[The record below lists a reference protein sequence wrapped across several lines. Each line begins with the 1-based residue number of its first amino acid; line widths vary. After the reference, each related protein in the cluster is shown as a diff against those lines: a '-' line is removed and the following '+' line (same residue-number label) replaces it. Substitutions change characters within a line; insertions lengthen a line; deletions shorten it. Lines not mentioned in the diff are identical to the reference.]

1 MSLTVAIFGSTGLTG
16 GELLKILLA
25 DEKVSEVRVPVR
37 RPLGIAHPKLRE
49 SVIAFDDATAL
60 QSVVA
65 GCETV
70 YVAIGTTNRK
80 VDGDKQAYRRVDFDI
95 PVEVAKACVSMGVYG
110 IALVS
115 SVGADPD
122 NQYNFYIKLKGVT
135 EETVSEQG
143 VPQTVIVRPS
153 VLLGRRNESRP
164 GERIAQAVMPLVSGL
179 LPGRYRKYR
188 AIRAEDVARAMV
200 MASRSL
206 PKGIHMLEHAGM
218 MDLSKRY
225 LAESASA
232 GDASKS

>member
-1 MSLTVAIFGSTGLTG
+1 MGMTVAVFGSSGLTG
-16 GELLKILLA
+16 GELLKLLLA
-25 DEKVSEVRVPVR
+25 DDGVSEVRAPVR
-37 RPLGIAHPKLRE
+37 RPLGLTHAKLRE
-49 SVIAFDDATAL
+49 SVIAFDDAAVL

-70 YVAIGTTNRK
+70 YVAVGTTNRK
-80 VDGDKQAYRRVDFDI
+80 VDGDKDAYRRVDFDI
-95 PVEVAKACVSMGVYG
+95 PVEVAKACSAMGVYG

-153 VLLGRRNESRP
+153 VLLGRRSERRV
-164 GERIAQAVMPLVSGL
+164 GERIAQVGMSLVSGL
-179 LPGRYRKYR
+179 LSGGYRKYR

-200 MASRSL
+200 MGTRSL
-206 PKGIHMLEHAGM
+206 PKGIHVLEYSAM
-218 MDLSKRY
+218 MDLSRRH
-225 LAESASA
+225 ASESSKA
-232 GDASKS
+232 GA